1 MQCVCS
7 VMSDSVIPWTVVHQI
22 PLSREFWRKEY
33 RSGLPFSS
41 PRMFPTQGLNPCILY
56 LLHWQADF
64 LAHSHLGSQIDMR
77 SFVLQSRM
85 LVIVQLLSH
94 VWLFVAPWTLAH
106 QAPLSMEFSRQEY
119 WSELSFPFPR
129 KQYTS
134 SLKRKTS
141 ERWWSQRGCDRKGN
155 IWTWP

>member
-94 VWLFVAPWTLAH
+94 V
-106 QAPLSMEFSRQEY
+106 
-119 WSELSFPFPR
+119 
-129 KQYTS
+129 
-134 SLKRKTS
+134 
-141 ERWWSQRGCDRKGN
+141 
-155 IWTWP
+155 